1 MLLPLYRQV
10 AALHKFEKV
19 LGFPFSGAEVPAD
32 LIATEAFIAGGD
44 AAGFVPAP
52 HAEGDPVAICYTSG
66 TTGRPKG
73 VTY

>member
-10 AALHKFEKV
+10 AALHAFEKV
-19 LGFPFSGAEVPAD
+19 LVFPFSGAEVPAD

-73 VTY
+73 VAY